1 MTSRSRL
8 SLRQWIRDEGETIA
22 ELSAKLTG
30 AIGLLLLI
38 YQLLR
43 RLLLPPTDHV
53 FRLLF
58 TGLGQLPPRAYPFE
72 TLYARVV

>member
-8 SLRQWIRDEGETIA
+8 SLRQWIGDEGETIA

-30 AIGLLLLI
+30 AIGLL
-38 YQLLR
+38 
-43 RLLLPPTDHV
+43 HV